1 MDMYLYVWDI
11 DFASIID
18 FSIGNWKCSVSVVIF
33 VFNFIYAFMMEAFF
47 RIVKNNT
54 RILFIVLTH

>member
-18 FSIGNWKCSVSVVIF
+18 FSIGIWKCSVSVVIF

-47 RIVKNNT
+47 RKYST
-54 RILFIVLTH
+54 EGSFSSPQL

>member
-1 MDMYLYVWDI
+1 MVMYLCVWGV

-18 FSIGNWKCSVSVVIF
+18 FSIGIWKCSVSVVIF

-47 RIVKNNT
+47 RKYST
-54 RILFIVLTH
+54 EGSFSSPQL

>member
-18 FSIGNWKCSVSVVIF
+18 FSIGIWKCSVSVVIF
-33 VFNFIYAFMMEAFF
+33 VFNFIYAFMMEPFF
-47 RIVKNNT
+47 QN
-54 RILFIVLTH
+54 ILPKVPFPARSFD